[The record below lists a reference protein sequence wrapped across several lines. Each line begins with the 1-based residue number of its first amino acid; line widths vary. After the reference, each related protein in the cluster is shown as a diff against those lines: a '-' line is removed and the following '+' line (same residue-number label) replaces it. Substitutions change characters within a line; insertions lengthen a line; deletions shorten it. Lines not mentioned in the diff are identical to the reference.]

1 MVNQEAKGIC
11 TSSPIST
18 SYRDPLH
25 ETVAGHKRQCYCH
38 NLFEPTTYYGGC
50 GASRMCEGSFPSH
63 WALHWRSMQRDYVK
77 QTEIRRERFG
87 ELASVDWPGVLCL
100 RASWNLRKIYHR
112 CRYSL
117 TIFLLL
123 RRVEGLDTSHVHWC
137 NWEERYG
144 ECLLC
149 FEDVEMPLIVET
161 VLGCVNNP
169 KLKTSW
175 VASDLLELTSS
186 PSPPCVG

>member
-1 MVNQEAKGIC
+1 MWGFSNVRGKFSIAL
-11 TSSPIST
+11 ST
-18 SYRDPLH
+18 SLKKY
-25 ETVAGHKRQCYCH
+25 AKR
-38 NLFEPTTYYGGC
+38 L
-50 GASRMCEGSFPSH
+50 
-63 WALHWRSMQRDYVK
+63 K

-123 RRVEGLDTSHVHWC
+123 RRVALPRLGYFACSLMQLGGKIRRT
-137 NWEERYG
+137 
-144 ECLLC
+144 
-149 FEDVEMPLIVET
+149 LIVQT
-161 VLGCVNNP
+161 VLGYVNDP

-175 VASDLLELTSS
+175 VASDLLELASS